1 QKPYRGL
8 YCTGCEQFK
17 KESDL
22 TPDGRCP
29 DHPTLEIEWTD
40 EINYFLQIEPYRDA
54 LRAYIDAHPDWIT
67 PDIYANGVRA
77 MLEEPLE
84 DLCISRPK
92 SRVALGVEI
101 PFDDAY
107 VTYVWF
113 DALINYITNVGWPD
127 PQYREW
133 WPHCEHLIGKDI
145 VKTHCIYWPIMLMA
159 ADVEQP
165 YRISVHGHW
174 VGAGGQKM
182 SKTLGNV
189 VD

>member
-1 QKPYRGL
+1 
-8 YCTGCEQFK
+8 
-17 KESDL
+17 
-22 TPDGRCP
+22 
-29 DHPTLEIEWTD
+29 
-40 EINYFLQIEPYRDA
+40 
-54 LRAYIDAHPDWIT
+54 
-67 PDIYANGVRA
+67 ANGVRA

-113 DALINYITNVGWPD
+113 DALINYITNVGWPN

-145 VKTHCIYWPIMLMA
+145 VKTHCIYWPVMLMA
-159 ADVEQP
+159 AGVEQP

-189 VD
+189 VDPIEVIDKYGASALRFYLARHMRAGSDSQISLDLLHQTYTSELANKF